1 VPFWFPLGGKPMSL
15 IWWLPIAMVALLALA
30 VVVWRTRR
38 KVRRATPL
46 AQAKQRFHVQRE
58 RLEAK
63 FIQLAAAH
71 ATPDAPQWT
80 DCTFDDDV
88 AYVRSRTTGEL
99 SAFVAV
105 TIAAEDAGAAPGGTS
120 DAVGNLQAGTAVFRF
135 DLDHWETDGR
145 AILNLSPSEAVQH
158 FRNDLEFV
166 EEEFAHRS

>member
-1 VPFWFPLGGKPMSL
+1 MALL
-15 IWWLPIAMVALLALA
+15 WWLPIVAVILLALGGGA
-30 VVVWRTRR
+30 WLARR
-38 KVRRATPL
+38 SVRRVAPL
-46 AQAKQRFHVQRE
+46 AQAKRRFHVQRE

-63 FIQLAAAH
+63 FIQLASAH
-71 ATPDAPQWT
+71 AAPDAPQWT
-80 DCTFDDDV
+80 DCIFDDDV

-105 TIAAEDAGAAPGGTS
+105 TIASEASAGAAGGMS

-158 FRNDLEFV
+158 YRNDLEFV